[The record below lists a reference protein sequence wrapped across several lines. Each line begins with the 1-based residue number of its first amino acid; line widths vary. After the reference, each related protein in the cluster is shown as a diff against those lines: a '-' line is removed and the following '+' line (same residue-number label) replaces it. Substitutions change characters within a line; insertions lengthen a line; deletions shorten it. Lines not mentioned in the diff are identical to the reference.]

1 MADQQ
6 NYKNHARLV
15 PLFHFVVLPVLLINF
30 IVSAVDMFRAPGLR
44 TAWSLVMGFA
54 LVALAFAARGMAL
67 TVQDRVIRFEMRQR
81 CKELLPADL
90 HARAYVLTPKQLVAL
105 RFASDAELAAL
116 VAEVLDGKLT
126 SQKEIK
132 MRVQDWQGDYLR
144 A

>member
-1 MADQQ
+1 
-6 NYKNHARLV
+6 
-15 PLFHFVVLPVLLINF
+15 
-30 IVSAVDMFRAPGLR
+30 
-44 TAWSLVMGFA
+44 
-54 LVALAFAARGMAL
+54 
-67 TVQDRVIRFEMRQR
+67 
-81 CKELLPADL
+81 
-90 HARAYVLTPKQLVAL
+90 VAL